1 MSKLLSVQTTVCD
14 EYQRLLEESQS
25 ALALWDEHRA
35 EVCQSRLIGKEA
47 GDELLRLQAKFARAY
62 TVLQNHMHNCLRCH
76 LVSRMEEYVSANNAP
91 APADTTLYV

>member
-1 MSKLLSVQTTVCD
+1 MSKLLAVQTTVCD

-47 GDELLRLQAKFARAY
+47 GDELLRLQANFARAY
-62 TVLQNHMHNCLRCH
+62 TVLQNHVHNCLRCH
-76 LVSRMEEYVSANNAP
+76 LLSRVEGRDPKNSLDALSSNELC
-91 APADTTLYV
+91 T